1 MTRKRYIKLL
11 MACGFSRNSAAQ
23 AARCVRD
30 QLCGGGSYRRD
41 AGSWMTIWRTMARF
55 SRHASVKE
63 ELRCRAA
70 ILRQALREGAAHE

>member
-1 MTRKRYIKLL
+1 
-11 MACGFSRNSAAQ
+11 
-23 AARCVRD
+23 
-30 QLCGGGSYRRD
+30 
-41 AGSWMTIWRTMARF
+41 MTIWRTMARF